1 MHPRS
6 FFDPAPLIPALL
18 KKPELEEAPTL
29 CQVTNTSR
37 FLNKLLFSTMKEDKK
52 KKEAQEAKSKA
63 LLSLSKALTKD
74 EKRSSQF
81 KV

>member
-1 MHPRS
+1 
-6 FFDPAPLIPALL
+6 
-18 KKPELEEAPTL
+18 
-29 CQVTNTSR
+29 
-37 FLNKLLFSTMKEDKK
+37 MKEDKK

-81 KV
+81 KVW